1 SARTGYLAIALRSMA
16 SRGWLLGWASRRSPG
31 NPGPEHPMR
40 LSPLGQSA
48 VDQFDALGPW
58 LDRLE
63 ASLAWAECL
72 DAFVF
77 EGHPHVEGAPSI
89 DELCAQVEA
98 GWGLDPKDEARV
110 APMLDGVVAAPLAVA
125 LGRRGVFGIEGR

>member
-1 SARTGYLAIALRSMA
+1 
-16 SRGWLLGWASRRSPG
+16 
-31 NPGPEHPMR
+31 PMR

-125 LGRRGVFGIEGR
+125 LGRRGVFGIEGRGRDTRVADAPQSPSTGRGSAWREDEAARMCRAL